1 MNKFLLLL
9 TLVMF
14 NDVYA
19 DSYSCF
25 PRAELGEAKGGG
37 NLYDRND
44 DSNIKYMSK
53 FNFEKLTLTSTVGE
67 VSKITKLDN
76 NLYTTSSGDKT
87 WYFVVSDDKTIVS
100 ETSIDN
106 LAIYVKV
113 LFCK

>member
-1 MNKFLLLL
+1 MNKVLFLL
-9 TLVMF
+9 TLFLF
-14 NDVYA
+14 NNVYA

-37 NLYDRND
+37 NLYERND
-44 DSNIKYMSK
+44 ESNIKYISK
-53 FNFEKLTLTSTVGE
+53 FDFKKLTLTSTDGT
-67 VSKITKLDN
+67 VSKITKLEN